1 MNKKIFADLSIKF
14 KFIIGIITILII
26 AMLSLS
32 VVFIKQS
39 ERLLTEALEG
49 KANLLNKNFSIVSAK
64 SIEENS
70 FTNLQD
76 LITEV
81 AAKDREIKSLVVAYP
96 NGTVIAT
103 SDQEKYQQF
112 SKIQN
117 QYILQQLQKKEDWIS
132 RNKKDKLVE
141 IVSFIYS
148 RPDYLTASAGDSDRK
163 FLTGNKGSLT
173 GCIYIALDMAYLEK
187 SILNLWS
194 YSILIT
200 LLLIVPIIIAAYR
213 FGISMS
219 EPVVALAEQVR
230 IISSGNLDK
239 SIHSDSRDEIGH
251 LVSDV
256 EKMRISIKEANESLE
271 DYARTLEQ
279 KVDKRTEELN
289 QQNLKLEKTL
299 DELQHSQNH
308 LIQSEKIAA
317 LGKLVA
323 GIAHEINT
331 PLGAIQASIGN
342 MTSSLH
348 ETLEQLPGLFQLF
361 SEDQQ
366 KIFFNIIS
374 KSVQNDTV
382 LSAREERRLKKDLV
396 RRLNEYEIDDAD
408 FVADTMTD
416 MGICNCIDEILTLIQ
431 HPESA
436 LILKAAYNL
445 SALKRSS
452 RNISTATDRASKV
465 VFALKNYA
473 RYDHSGELV
482 ETDLTDSIETVLTL
496 YYNQLK
502 HGIEVIRNYEEMPKV
517 PCYPDALN
525 QVWTNII
532 HNAIQAMENKG
543 TMKIDTCLKN
553 GFSVVTITD
562 SGTGI
567 PDEIRDRIFDP
578 FFTTKSLGE
587 GSGLGLDIVRKII
600 EKHSGKI
607 EVESEPG
614 RTAFSVLVPVGGDT
628 ENRV

>member
-1 MNKKIFADLSIKF
+1 MEKNILAGLSIKF
-14 KFIIGIITILII
+14 KFIVGIIMILII
-26 AMLSLS
+26 AMFSLS

-39 ERLLTEALEG
+39 ERLLIEALEG
-49 KANLLNKNFSIVSAK
+49 KANLLNKNFSIMSAK

-76 LITEV
+76 LITEA
-81 AAKDREIKSLVVAYP
+81 AAKDREIKYLVVAYP
-96 NGTVIAT
+96 DGTVIAT
-103 SDQEKYQQF
+103 SDQENYQQF

-117 QYILQQLQKKEDWIS
+117 EYILQQLQKKKDWIY

-141 IVSFIYS
+141 TVRFIYS
-148 RPDYLTASAGDSDRK
+148 RNLLADDNLAG
-163 FLTGNKGSLT
+163 F
-173 GCIYIALDMAYLEK
+173 IYIALDMAYLER
-187 SILNLWS
+187 SIMNLWI

-200 LLLIVPIIIAAYR
+200 LSLMGPIIIIAYW
-213 FGISMS
+213 FGASMS
-219 EPVVALAEQVR
+219 KPVGALAEQVR
-230 IISSGNLDK
+230 VIASGNLDK

-256 EKMRISIKEANESLE
+256 EKMRVSIKEANERLE

-279 KVDKRTEELN
+279 KVNKRTGELN

-299 DELQHSQNH
+299 DQLQHSQNQ

-323 GIAHEINT
+323 GVAHEINT
-331 PLGAIQASIGN
+331 PLGAIQASSGN
-342 MTSSLH
+342 ISSSLH
-348 ETLEQLPGLFQLF
+348 ETLEQLPNLFQLL
-361 SEDQQ
+361 SKDQQ
-366 KIFFNIIS
+366 KDFFNIIS
-374 KSVQNDTV
+374 KSVQNGTV

-396 RRLNEYEIDDAD
+396 CKLSEYEVDDAD

-416 MGICNCIDEILTLIQ
+416 MAVYDNIDEILPLLR
-431 HPESA
+431 HPEST

-445 SALKRSS
+445 CALKRSS
-452 RNISTATDRASKV
+452 QNISTATDRASKV
-465 VFALKNYA
+465 IFALKNYA

-482 ETDLTDSIETVLTL
+482 ETDLAGSVETVLTL

-502 HGIEVIRNYEEMPKV
+502 HGIEVIRNYDEMPRV
-517 PCYPDALN
+517 PCYPDELN

-543 TMKIDTCLKN
+543 TMEVDACLKN

-562 SGTGI
+562 SGAGI

-600 EKHSGKI
+600 DKHGGKI
-607 EVESEPG
+607 EVDSEPG
-614 RTAFSVLVPVGGDT
+614 RTAFSVFVPVDRNT
-628 ENRV
+628 ENQV